1 MSDNEEEKTHQG
13 GTTVKDVAAA
23 AFVKAYAQHLKR
35 QGKLEVPK
43 WVDYVKTSTA
53 RELAPY
59 DPDWFYIRCAS
70 IARKIYLRP
79 NTGVGALTKVY
90 GSNFRR
96 GAKSEHFHE
105 ASSGLMR
112 YMVKQLEAI
121 KVLERSV
128 DGKGRK
134 ISRIGQQDL
143 DRIAAHVRSSA

>member
-1 MSDNEEEKTHQG
+1 MSEEEDKKVG

-35 QGKLEVPK
+35 QGKIEVPK

-90 GSNFRR
+90 GSNHRR
-96 GAKSEHFHE
+96 GAKSEHFKE
-105 ASSGLMR
+105 ASSGLLR
-112 YMVKQLEAI
+112 YMVKQLEAV
-121 KVLERSV
+121 KVLEKTV
-128 DGKGRK
+128 NGKGRK
-134 ISRIGQQDL
+134 ISKIGQQDL
-143 DRIAAHVRSSA
+143 DRIAAHVRTMN